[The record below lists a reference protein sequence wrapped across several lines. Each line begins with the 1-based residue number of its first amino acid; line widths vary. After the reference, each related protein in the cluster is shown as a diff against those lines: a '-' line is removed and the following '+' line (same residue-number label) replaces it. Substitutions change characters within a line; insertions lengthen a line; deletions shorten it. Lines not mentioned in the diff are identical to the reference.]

1 MASRMLWLASRMVPS
16 TSKRTACTRAARREG
31 HLKAPGV
38 ARPVAQALDG
48 RSLADRIEGRLR
60 EEVAQLRAKVGRP
73 PGLAV
78 VLVGDD
84 GPSKVYVRRKA
95 EACRRVGMES
105 FEHFLPASTS
115 EADVVALVQ
124 RLNADERVDGILV
137 QLPLP
142 PQVAKRAVLQSIDP
156 RKDVDAFH
164 ANNMGHTLIGD
175 EELAPCTPQGVLLL
189 LDEAGIKLPGAEVC
203 IVNHSNL
210 IGKPLAALLINR
222 DATVTVCHK
231 RTRDLKAHTR
241 RADVVVTATG
251 IPGLITAD
259 HLRDGAVVI
268 DVGISRVGSK
278 IVGDAAEDVW
288 RKASW
293 VTPVPGGVG
302 PMTIAVLLQNTFRSY
317 KRTVR

>member
-1 MASRMLWLASRMVPS
+1 
-16 TSKRTACTRAARREG
+16 
-31 HLKAPGV
+31 
-38 ARPVAQALDG
+38 
-48 RSLADRIEGRLR
+48 
-60 EEVAQLRAKVGRP
+60 
-73 PGLAV
+73 
-78 VLVGDD
+78 
-84 GPSKVYVRRKA
+84 
-95 EACRRVGMES
+95 
-105 FEHFLPASTS
+105 
-115 EADVVALVQ
+115 
-124 RLNADERVDGILV
+124 
-137 QLPLP
+137 
-142 PQVAKRAVLQSIDP
+142 
-156 RKDVDAFH
+156 
-164 ANNMGHTLIGD
+164 
-175 EELAPCTPQGVLLL
+175 
-189 LDEAGIKLPGAEVC
+189 VC